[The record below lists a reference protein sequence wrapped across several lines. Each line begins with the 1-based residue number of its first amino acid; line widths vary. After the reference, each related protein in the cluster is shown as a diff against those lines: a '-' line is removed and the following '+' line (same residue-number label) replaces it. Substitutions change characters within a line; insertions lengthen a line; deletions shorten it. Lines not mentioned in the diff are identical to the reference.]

1 MCMYAGIKKKTSVMS
16 FRLDQDTVEALREEA
31 EEEEVSLNVLANHV
45 FRRYVEWER
54 FAQKAGFIPI
64 TKELLTALLNEV
76 NQEKIEELVKKI
88 GKEVIK
94 AQILYM
100 ENKYDLDSFIKWSEA
115 RNRISGFAHKRVR
128 DGDNHEYIIQHDL
141 NFNWSLYMKTIYE
154 MVLEDVYKK
163 KVEFELTPSTVV
175 FRLEH

>member
-1 MCMYAGIKKKTSVMS
+1 MYSGIKKKKGTSVMS
-16 FRLDQDTVEALREEA
+16 FRLDEDIIEALREEA

-54 FAQKAGFIPI
+54 FAQKAGFIPV
-64 TKELLTALLNEV
+64 TRELLTALLNEISDK
-76 NQEKIEELVKKI
+76 KIEEIVRKV

-100 ENKYDLDSFIKWSEA
+100 QNKYDLDSFIKWSEA
-115 RNRISGFAHKRVR
+115 RNRISGFAQKHVV
-128 DGDNHEYIIQHDL
+128 DSNTHEYIIQHDL
-141 NFNWSLYMKTIYE
+141 NLKWSLYMKTMYE
-154 MVLEDVYKK
+154 MVLNDVYKK

-175 FRLEH
+175 FKLER